1 MQSVQPERDRRIWP
15 HLPDKRDSLTYL
27 SLLLIRCIRHAY
39 TCITHQA
46 RQGDAFEKTIAPGL
60 GDDMSAGSFPLESLR
75 LSSAERSAL
84 EKCERSSSARAKALT
99 SFTGKLVSALDIL
112 LTPPAELNRRL
123 RNRDLKDTYALV
135 RKVAEA
141 IRPLPRRLNELY
153 AEQRGEARVDGAAA
167 DEAESRG
174 PMFLGTGDEGID
186 QALGGGLRL
195 GSLTE
200 IAGERCVA
208 PDSRG
213 TPS

>member
-1 MQSVQPERDRRIWP
+1 
-15 HLPDKRDSLTYL
+15 
-27 SLLLIRCIRHAY
+27 
-39 TCITHQA
+39 
-46 RQGDAFEKTIAPGL
+46 
-60 GDDMSAGSFPLESLR
+60 MSAGSFPLESLR

-200 IAGERCVA
+200 IAGERCVP